1 MSAGEKK
8 TTAPESRKEAIE
20 AVLRESGLS
29 DEEISIYLGT
39 DRDTSF
45 SGPVEESLTLPEGVS
60 VADEDAIE
68 KVIEEEFEEALKW
81 VDSLESKERTPE
93 LIEAAPEEGFDVIL
107 DKLEELRTEVN
118 RLQRGI
124 ITVFA
129 SQLLQLR
136 KKISSLSGDISDEMV
151 RRLRM
156 KFFKPFIETTYR
168 SIVDDEF
175 ERLEREIIDNIVKST
190 GDKFK
195 EFAIS
200 VRESEE
206 KLRSVVMDQ
215 KEVVEEY
222 LKSLERELDAERDKN
237 IKNTRIIEDLKREN
251 LELRKQLGL
260 LREKGAI
267 AGETDRRIDELT
279 DELDSLRAQI
289 AKKDVTIAGL
299 RESLEK
305 AKQRIDELTK
315 RNGDLEAQLEI
326 FKTEAS
332 SGSADVEKYR
342 IEIESLKSKISIL
355 EKALE
360 EKRMQAELA
369 QSKIRKLEDE
379 LELARSTTSEST
391 VTVSEDVMKE
401 LTELRERIKHVVELE
416 EKVSKL
422 EDERKQY
429 IAKIDELK
437 AQVDEAQ
444 QNAMAFQQI
453 VEDLQK
459 AKDEAEYLMGRYK
472 TILDSDNQYKMI
484 ILLDSVKAMNLDA
497 LAKTLGAPKGL
508 VKSWAMKLQKLGLV
522 EIEGDVVRVV
532 ERL

>member
-1 MSAGEKK
+1 MSEMKK
-8 TTAPESRKEAIE
+8 TSAPTDRKEAVE

-29 DEEISIYLGT
+29 DDEIAIYLGT
-39 DRDTSF
+39 DRDSSI
-45 SGPVEESLTLPEGVS
+45 SGSVEETLKLPEDVS
-60 VADEDAIE
+60 LDDEVEIE
-68 KVIEEEFEEALKW
+68 KIIESEFEEALKW
-81 VDSLESKERTPE
+81 VDSLESREKSSE
-93 LIEAAPEEGFDVIL
+93 LIEVAPEEGFDVIL
-107 DKLEELRTEVN
+107 EKLEELRNEVN

-175 ERLEREIIDNIVKST
+175 EKLEREIIDNIVKST

-195 EFAIS
+195 DFAIS

-222 LKSLERELDAERDKN
+222 LKSLERELDAARDKN
-237 IKNTRIIEDLKREN
+237 LKNSRIIEDLKREN

-267 AGETDRRIDELT
+267 AGEVDRKLEELT
-279 DELDSLRAQI
+279 DELDSLRAQL
-289 AKKDVTIAGL
+289 AKKDVTISSL

-305 AKQRIDELTK
+305 AKKRIDELTK

-342 IEIESLKSKISIL
+342 IEIESLKSKIEIL
-355 EKALE
+355 ERALD

-379 LELARSTTSEST
+379 LELARSKTSEST
-391 VTVSEDVMKE
+391 ISISEDAIKE
-401 LTELRERIKHVVELE
+401 LTELRERVKHVVELE
-416 EKVSKL
+416 EKVTKL
-422 EDERKQY
+422 ENEQKQY
-429 IAKIDELK
+429 LAKIDELK
-437 AQVDEAQ
+437 SQLEEAQ
-444 QNAMAFQQI
+444 QTAMAFQQI

-484 ILLDSVKAMNLDA
+484 ILLDSVKSMNLDS

-508 VKSWAMKLQKLGLV
+508 VKSWAMKLQKLGLI
-522 EIEGDVVRVV
+522 EIEGDTVRVV
-532 ERL
+532 EML